1 MADLKPTG
9 GDLYTEYRNTLP
21 GMSVEQTKQ
30 IEVAIKAGN
39 FLEAASMV
47 QTFKNLSG
55 IDFNIAV
62 TGESGSGKS
71 SLVNAIRGLE
81 DEDKGAAETRVME
94 MTKAPVPYCHPTCPI
109 MIVWD
114 LPSIGTP
121 DFRPDTYLK
130 EVNFSRYNV
139 FIIIASERSRFCH
152 TKLAREI
159 KKMGKKFFFVRSKV
173 DLDLYNEES
182 KESFNEE
189 RTLEK
194 IRKDCVNNLSRVGVS
209 SPQVFL
215 VSSREFQK
223 YDSPQLQKAL
233 LKEFYNHKMEMFRAT
248 EATRDSGIME
258 DSNTHWDGFFSKW
271 SSKLPGLSEEETE
284 KFQTAVKAGN
294 FSEAMSVVKM
304 SDDML
309 RNTTLNIA
317 ITGNSGSGKSSFINA
332 IRSLND
338 DDRGAAETGVTE
350 TTKDPTAYP
359 HPIHPNVIVWDLPG
373 IGTTKYPAKT
383 YLTDVNVYRYDFF
396 IIVAAGRFTEADT
409 KLAKEINSMEK
420 KFYFVRTKVDVDLA
434 NEQKKKDFK
443 EEKTLAAIRSD
454 CLEQL
459 QKAGIISPQ
468 VFLVSR
474 WDFHKYDSPLLQET
488 FANDLNIHKRHVL
501 ICALPSTSEEILK
514 EKQKALQEQIWKQAL
529 KSCALAAVPLPF
541 LSVKCDVDILVENM
555 REYCKSFGLDDDSIE
570 SLAKQVRMSADEL
583 KCVIKSPLA
592 KDITREEALKRLRE
606 ATGEPMMRV
615 KSFISLIPLIGT
627 GIAAKKSYSVT
638 SEVLLRFLDEVAEDA
653 QRVLK
658 KALEGAGNNQ

>member
-1 MADLKPTG
+1 MADLKRTA
-9 GDLYTEYRNTLP
+9 GDLYTEHRNILS
-21 GMSVEQTKQ
+21 GMSVEQTKH
-30 IEVAIKAGN
+30 IEAAIKAGN
-39 FLEAASMV
+39 FLEAASVV

-62 TGESGSGKS
+62 TGEAGSGKS

-81 DEDKGAAETRVME
+81 DEDEGAAETRVVE
-94 MTKAPVPYCHPTCPI
+94 MKEPVPYCHPTCPI

-121 DFRPDTYLK
+121 NFRPDTYLK
-130 EVNFSRYNV
+130 QVKFSRYDV

-159 KKMGKKFFFVRSKV
+159 QKLGKKFLFVRSKV

-182 KESFNEE
+182 KESVSEE

-194 IRKDCVNNLSRVGVS
+194 IRTDCVNNLSRVGVS

-215 VSSREFQK
+215 VSSREFKK
-223 YDSPQLQKAL
+223 YDSPQLQKTL
-233 LKEFYNHKMEMFRAT
+233 LKEFYHHKMEMIRAT
-248 EATRDSGIME
+248 EAPRDSGITE
-258 DSNTHWDGFFSKW
+258 EPKVHWGDLFSKW

-294 FSEAMSVVKM
+294 LSKAMSVVNM
-304 SDDML
+304 SEDML
-309 RNTTLNIA
+309 RNTKLNIA

-338 DDRGAAETGVTE
+338 DDRGAAKTGVTE

-373 IGTTKYPAKT
+373 IGTTKYPAET
-383 YLTDVNVYRYDFF
+383 YLTDVKVCRYDFF
-396 IIVAAGRFTEADT
+396 IIIAAGRFTEADT
-409 KLAKEINSMEK
+409 KLAKEINGMGK
-420 KFYFVRTKVDVDLA
+420 NFYFVRTKVDVDLA
-434 NEQKKKDFK
+434 NEQKKKYFK
-443 EEKTLAAIRSD
+443 EEKILAEIRSD
-454 CLEQL
+454 CMKQL
-459 QKAGIISPQ
+459 QKAGISSPQ

-474 WDFHKYDSPLLQET
+474 WDFHKYDSPELQET

-555 REYCKSFGLDDDSIE
+555 REYSKSFGLDNDSIK
-570 SLAKQVRMSADEL
+570 SLAKQVWMSVDEL
-583 KCVIKSPLA
+583 KSVIKSPLA
-592 KDITREEALKRLRE
+592 RDITKEEALKRLRE
-606 ATGEPMMRV
+606 ATGERIMTV
-615 KSFISLIPLIGT
+615 KYFISVIPLIGT
-627 GIAAKKSYSVT
+627 GIAAKKSYSAIY
-638 SEVLLRFLDEVAEDA
+638 EVLHTFLDEVVEDA

-658 KALEGAGNNQ
+658 KALEGAKNK

>member
-1 MADLKPTG
+1 GPVL
-9 GDLYTEYRNTLP
+9 
-21 GMSVEQTKQ
+21 
-30 IEVAIKAGN
+30 
-39 FLEAASMV
+39 
-47 QTFKNLSG
+47 
-55 IDFNIAV
+55 FNIFIND
-62 TGESGSGKS
+62 
-71 SLVNAIRGLE
+71 L
-81 DEDKGAAETRVME
+81 DKGAT
-94 MTKAPVPYCHPTCPI
+94 T
-109 MIVWD
+109 
-114 LPSIGTP
+114 
-121 DFRPDTYLK
+121 
-130 EVNFSRYNV
+130 EV
-139 FIIIASERSRFCH
+139 
-152 TKLAREI
+152 
-159 KKMGKKFFFVRSKV
+159 
-173 DLDLYNEES
+173 
-182 KESFNEE
+182 
-189 RTLEK
+189 
-194 IRKDCVNNLSRVGVS
+194 VN
-209 SPQVFL
+209 
-215 VSSREFQK
+215 
-223 YDSPQLQKAL
+223 
-233 LKEFYNHKMEMFRAT
+233 
-248 EATRDSGIME
+248 
-258 DSNTHWDGFFSKW
+258 
-271 SSKLPGLSEEETE
+271 SKLPGLSEEETA
-284 KFQTAVKAGN
+284 KFQTAIKAGN

-304 SDDML
+304 SDDMF
-309 RNTTLNIA
+309 RNTKLNIA

-396 IIVAAGRFTEADT
+396 IIVAAGRFTEAET

-420 KFYFVRTKVDVDLA
+420 KFYFVRTKVDVDL
-434 NEQKKKDFK
+434 
-443 EEKTLAAIRSD
+443 
-454 CLEQL
+454 QL

-474 WDFHKYDSPLLQET
+474 WDFHKYDSPQLQET

-514 EKQKALQEQIWKQAL
+514 EKKRALQEQIWKQAL

-592 KDITREEALKRLRE
+592 KAITKEEALKRLRE